1 MTQSLD
7 EKDLAILECLTSSP
21 VALGSWNLVELLEKQ
36 GINVS
41 SATIGRVLR
50 RLENKQYVYK
60 VGNAGRSISQR
71 GREALLE
78 AKSLNTINEHQEALK
93 RVITVCTLENYII
106 VLQARRA
113 VEREN
118 ARLAAIN
125 ITDSELAHLD
135 EVLRLQDEYYRE
147 GKSVAQIDI
156 DFHKSI
162 AHASR
167 NQVLESMYHMLFA
180 YGQQTPL
187 FEQIR
192 KRKKTVMTSHAGIL
206 AALRE
211 HNPQKAELRMIHHI
225 DGLMRDVTTY
235 WDFVE
240 DQPGETTE
248 VCE

>member
-1 MTQSLD
+1 MTQTLD
-7 EKDLAILECLTSSP
+7 DKDLAVLECLTNSS
-21 VALGSWNLVELLEKQ
+21 VALGSWNLVELLEKR
-36 GINVS
+36 GIEVS

-50 RLENKQYVYK
+50 RLENKHYVYK
-60 VGNAGRSISQR
+60 VGNTGRNISQQ

-78 AKSLNTINEHQEALK
+78 AKALNMMNQHQEALN
-93 RVITVCTLENYII
+93 RVISVFTLENYVI

-135 EVLRLQDEYYRE
+135 EVLRQQDEYYKA

-156 DFHKSI
+156 EFHKSI

-180 YGQQTPL
+180 SGQQTPL
-187 FEQIR
+187 FEEIR
-192 KRKKTVMTSHAGIL
+192 KKKKSIMTFHRGIL
-206 AALRE
+206 KALHE
-211 HNPQKAELRMIHHI
+211 HNPQKAERRMIAHI
-225 DGLMRDVTTY
+225 DGLIQDVVTY
-235 WDFVE
+235 WDYVE
-240 DQPGETTE
+240 EHSDETNP
-248 VCE
+248 VCK